1 MSGPPLQGS
10 MTNSMVSCRSLSS
23 RSSSPLRG
31 LSPAT
36 QVDRSRSQPSVSPS
50 LLTSSIF
57 MSPLGSTLSD
67 GPSSQC
73 SASLLGATDQSIR
86 GAPDR
91 SIVSDHHDDASING
105 YSMSPSRTN
114 AQLASTAEQL
124 HGFCSHPLYKDD
136 QPRGQFGRA
145 EVYALNCD
153 GTILSMV
160 PCNDSIMHCFSSSS
174 MYVPSS
180 KANFNALSTHQDDGS
195 PSPVSSTRSYG
206 PSCTPTFGAPSM
218 ATQTPSSFPSLG
230 TVLMAGT
237 TPSSRTSKN
246 KTYSGTPRY
255 SSRIAKLNSELGK
268 VDPSKGQYS
277 KAPPGDSPG
286 ADDANI
292 ADSSKTGIDDD
303 SKRSS
308 GDDTVQVPAGDSR
321 SSNDPLREVSN
332 PIEQSHTDDDP
343 DASPAH
349 PGKTTS
355 TDINQDENSKHSPI
369 LPANL
374 VVPPASGST
383 STGVYSHL
391 PGVPMPPSIGLPHQP
406 GASLSDPKG
415 PYPIPVDPFASGVY
429 PQPPQGAS
437 NFRWGYIPGPH
448 GHLSL
453 VPYSVAASPVMVPSM
468 PDAINVDTVYNDNEG
483 LKQSTLRGSLPSD
496 QQVPCGGGSK
506 GSRHS
511 SSSHSKA
518 SRNGKGLLAIL
529 LVLTLELL
537 VMGEPMVLAPAI
549 LGVPTLGMGMLL
561 ALATL
566 GDLALSLLGK
576 EAFHLD
582 DMTLSDLPSTSRTVS
597 LSGLYLV
604 LDMVVKIIASTNL
617 LIPCRTRISMK
628 DYDVA
633 RSIAEKKP
641 LRPVFKGEGDLRSGS
656 TIVREIDSVLEG
668 HDAVT
673 RYLWASSNIEPS
685 TWRKLIKGMPPPA
698 KCYLDYERHLDHLR
712 GRIRS
717 LYDNDDAIAK
727 AKVNFVM
734 CEQSKSETLS
744 DYVKRLEAI
753 VTELH
758 LMGIMTYEYDM
769 KRRLY
774 DGLQSDDLRDKVD
787 RELGDGNVSFDDFV
801 DLLTGFERRR
811 LGRVQRQVLYDQMA
825 KSHLNSKDETEAAAG
840 STSDKNPKSKSSN
853 QNTSRRGLP
862 THRINTI
869 VDKLGDDASDSFDAH
884 VYAVGADSMS
894 IQCYRCLGSGHPARL
909 CRGKIIPDKAL
920 YCQRCRRKGHL
931 PYVCPADQPVQDT
944 DSKTSKKSSRR
955 PTKQQ
960 SKPNGKGPS
969 PSAPSTP
976 PANAK
981 VSNNKTTAHLVSNK
995 GSDSYIRVSAAN
1007 GPDLQLPQSH

>member
-1 MSGPPLQGS
+1 
-10 MTNSMVSCRSLSS
+10 
-23 RSSSPLRG
+23 
-31 LSPAT
+31 
-36 QVDRSRSQPSVSPS
+36 
-50 LLTSSIF
+50 
-57 MSPLGSTLSD
+57 
-67 GPSSQC
+67 
-73 SASLLGATDQSIR
+73 
-86 GAPDR
+86 
-91 SIVSDHHDDASING
+91 
-105 YSMSPSRTN
+105 MSPSRTN

-160 PCNDSIMHCFSSSS
+160 PCNDSIVHCFSSSS

-268 VDPSKGQYS
+268 VDPSKGRYS
-277 KAPPGDSPG
+277 KPPPGDSPG

-292 ADSSKTGIDDD
+292 ADSSKAGINDD

-343 DASPAH
+343 DASPAD
-349 PGKTTS
+349 PGKTSS
-355 TDINQDENSKHSPI
+355 TDINQDGNSKHSPI

-383 STGVYSHL
+383 STGVYPHL
-391 PGVPMPPSIGLPHQP
+391 PGVPMPPSIGLSHQP

-518 SRNGKGLLAIL
+518 SRNGK
-529 LVLTLELL
+529 
-537 VMGEPMVLAPAI
+537 
-549 LGVPTLGMGMLL
+549 
-561 ALATL
+561 
-566 GDLALSLLGK
+566 K

-604 LDMVVKIIASTNL
+604 LDMVVKITASTNL

-641 LRPVFKGEGDLRSGS
+641 LKPVFKGEGDLRSGS

-774 DGLQSDDLRDKVD
+774 DGLQSDYLRDKVD

-840 STSDKNPKSKSSN
+840 STFR
-853 QNTSRRGLP
+853 QEL
-862 THRINTI
+862 
-869 VDKLGDDASDSFDAH
+869 
-884 VYAVGADSMS
+884 
-894 IQCYRCLGSGHPARL
+894 
-909 CRGKIIPDKAL
+909 
-920 YCQRCRRKGHL
+920 
-931 PYVCPADQPVQDT
+931 
-944 DSKTSKKSSRR
+944 
-955 PTKQQ
+955 
-960 SKPNGKGPS
+960 
-969 PSAPSTP
+969 
-976 PANAK
+976 
-981 VSNNKTTAHLVSNK
+981 
-995 GSDSYIRVSAAN
+995 
-1007 GPDLQLPQSH
+1007 